1 MKKFLIAL
9 FICSVASL
17 SLAAFREDLSVE
29 YMHVTAASFCP
40 SEKVATLQCGPY
52 CDYLRNRDYRT
63 FFTQTYTRSLGMT
76 FSFSMFYNPT
86 KKLFAT
92 AFRGTEGATELI
104 VEILKTYGKKYDLHP
119 NLPGNPLVQAFFY
132 DTYKNVFR
140 KDLLEN
146 IKKAHDTLPADTTF
160 LFTGH
165 SLGGA
170 MSVMSALDAKLS
182 GLLNDRAHY
191 VYNYGCPRVGNADF
205 VDLYNAQLPETHRV
219 IHYKDLVARI
229 PPCVSNPLTGK
240 CAKSN
245 VGGVF
250 WFPWH
255 VNNEVYYKDEGMTL
269 GNYVV
274 CKDEDPNCANQ
285 YDMIHCSASDH
296 TLYYGI
302 KTQC

>member
-1 MKKFLIAL
+1 MKNLLLAL

-29 YMHVTAASFCP
+29 YMHVAAASFCP

-52 CDYLRNRDYRT
+52 CDYLRNKNYRT
-63 FFTQTYTRSLGMT
+63 FFTRTYTKALGMT

-92 AFRGTEGATELI
+92 AFRGTQGATELT
-104 VEILKTYGKKYDLHP
+104 VEILKSYAKKYDLHAK
-119 NLPGNPLVQAFFY
+119 LSGNPLVQAFFY

-146 IKKAHDTLPADTTF
+146 IKKARDTLPADTTF

-165 SLGGA
+165 SLGAA

-182 GLLNDRAHY
+182 GLLDGRAHI
-191 VYNYGCPRVGNADF
+191 VYNYGCPRVGNSDF
-205 VDLYNAQLPETHRV
+205 AKLYDSHFSESYRV
-219 IHYKDLVARI
+219 IHYKDLVPRI
-229 PPCVSNPLTGK
+229 PPCVSNPFTGK

-245 VGGVF
+245 VGKLF

-255 VNNEVYYKDEGMTL
+255 VNNEVYYKDEKMTL
-269 GNYVV
+269 GNYSV
-274 CKDEDPNCANQ
+274 CKDEDPTCANQ
-285 YDMIHCSASDH
+285 YDMAHSSTSDH

-302 KTQC
+302 VTGC